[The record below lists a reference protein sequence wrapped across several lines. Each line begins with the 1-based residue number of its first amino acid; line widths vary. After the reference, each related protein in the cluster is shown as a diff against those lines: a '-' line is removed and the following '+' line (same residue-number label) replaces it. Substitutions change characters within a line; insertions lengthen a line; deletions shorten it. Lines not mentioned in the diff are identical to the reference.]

1 MQLENL
7 FRLLKKI
14 KKQSMLPL
22 HSPDISIKDYNII
35 KNCVKSTNISTYSN
49 YVGHFENKL
58 KKYTKSKYVI
68 ATNSGTSALHLALM
82 SFDIDEGDEILIPSL
97 NYVAPANA
105 IMYCNGSPHF
115 VDVNKKTLSV
125 DIEKL
130 ENYLKKIL
138 LKKKNFFLNKV
149 TKKKV
154 RGMIAFHPFGH
165 AVEIDKLK
173 KVLKKYKLFLIEDA
187 AEAMGT
193 FFKKK
198 HMGTYGDVGV
208 LSFNGNKIIS
218 TGGGGAVITN
228 NKIKA
233 MKILE
238 LATISRERHEFEF
251 IYKGIGYNYRMPG
264 LNAAL
269 GISQL
274 NKLND
279 LIKKKRIIS
288 RKYEKF
294 FKSNKNITYFKEP
307 KNCKSNYWLN
317 TIILKKNNL
326 RIRNKFIKKCIK
338 SGIQVRPIWK
348 PLHTLSYLKKFP
360 RMKLVNTSILMSK
373 ILSLPSSPNIKL

>member
-7 FRLLKKI
+7 FRFLKKI

-22 HSPDISIKDYNII
+22 HSPDISVKDYSILKDCI
-35 KNCVKSTNISTYSN
+35 RSTNISTYSN
-49 YVGHFENKL
+49 YVKLFENKL

-82 SFDIDEGDEILIPSL
+82 SFDINEGDEILIPSL

-105 IMYCNGSPHF
+105 IIYCNGSPHF
-115 VDVNKKTLSV
+115 VDVNKKTLCV

-198 HMGTYGDVGV
+198 HIGTYGDVGI

-228 NKIKA
+228 KRIKA

-238 LATISRERHEFEF
+238 LATISRKKHKFEF
-251 IYKGIGYNYRMPG
+251 IYKGLGYNYRMPG

-288 RKYEKF
+288 KKYERF
-294 FKSNKNITYFKEP
+294 FKSTKNITYFKEP

-317 TIILKKNNL
+317 TIILEKNNL
-326 RIRNKFIKKCIK
+326 RIRNKFIRKCIK
-338 SGIQVRPIWK
+338 NGIQVRPIWK

-360 RMKLVNTSILMSK
+360 RMKLSITSILMKK